1 MGYLQI
7 MELFQFYPKTMI
19 IAGISCGQAEGRRR
33 VGTVESAGSKG
44 TRSGKSSRLGWKRNS
59 GLECSLYS
67 PFAGEKGSKMETSM
81 DKLTFSWVDS
91 ELFEQFHAIKGVLK
105 LNIL

>member
-33 VGTVESAGSKG
+33 VGIVESAGFKG
-44 TRSGKSSRLGWKRNS
+44 IRSGKSSKLG
-59 GLECSLYS
+59 
-67 PFAGEKGSKMETSM
+67 
-81 DKLTFSWVDS
+81 
-91 ELFEQFHAIKGVLK
+91 
-105 LNIL
+105 